1 MDFLALLE
9 LFGSGIWGTV
19 KLFTVTLVGS
29 LVLGTILAAMRVSPT
44 PVLRIAASAY
54 INIVRNTPL
63 TLVMFFCAFGLP
75 FLDIRFGDSSSF
87 NSFVYATLALTAYTA
102 CFVAETLKAGIA
114 TIPVGQAEAARAIG
128 LTFNQTLTEVILPQ
142 AFRTVIPPLGSV
154 IIAMLKNTSIASAFN
169 NRELISAMRNAIEL
183 RGDLVIPILFGTA
196 VAYLILALI
205 LGRIFSYLERKLVIL
220 R

>member
-1 MDFLALLE
+1 MDFVQLLE
-9 LFGSGIWGTV
+9 LFGSGVWGTV
-19 KLFTVTLVGS
+19 KLFTVALVGS

-44 PVLRIAASAY
+44 PVLRIAASTY

-75 FLDIRFGDSSSF
+75 FLDVRFGDSSSF

-102 CFVAETLKAGIA
+102 CFVAETLKAGIQ

-154 IIAMLKNTSIASAFN
+154 VIAMLKNTSIASAFN

-196 VAYLILALI
+196 VAYLVLALI
-205 LGRIFSYLERKLVIL
+205 LGRIFDYLERKLVIL